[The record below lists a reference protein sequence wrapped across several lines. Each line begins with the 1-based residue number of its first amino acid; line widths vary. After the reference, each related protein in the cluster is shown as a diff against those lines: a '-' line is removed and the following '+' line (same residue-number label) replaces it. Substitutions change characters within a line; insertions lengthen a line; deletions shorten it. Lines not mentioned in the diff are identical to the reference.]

1 MVATRRTRL
10 QVVPFEDRTVPA
22 LVLDVNGAGVLT
34 AVRDAVTGQSDAVT
48 LSVSPGNQINV
59 KEGSTDLGT
68 FPVAANLLIDL
79 GTHSASFVDRL
90 MLNDNV
96 LKTNLRVNLG
106 GGFTQFRV
114 IGGTSGLAT
123 IDGNVR
129 VQGGDGSQFFLFG
142 EFGEPTAYV
151 TNITGN
157 LKVDLGPGGDNGPP
171 EAVGTVGSPPSPAIA
186 NVNGNVTVNNS
197 TIFVWAGRIGGNLT
211 VNSSKPADQLV
222 FLGNYNRPMS
232 IGGNVSIHTGP
243 GADHLALQST
253 LVGRNATIDT
263 GDGADLLQM
272 GVGEND
278 PDNAGFNDAP
288 ATIVGKLTVRLGLGN
303 DTAYFGA
310 DSLTNPGQ
318 TNPLTV
324 GGNMIVDAGT
334 GDDQLFFPDARVQGR
349 SISISAGDGN
359 DTVTIAKLIAP
370 QALLSADLG
379 NGDDVFTFKDFAAV
393 SLKRAVI
400 DGDTG
405 NDAYTAG
412 TGNTFDFT
420 IDRISI

>member
-1 MVATRRTRL
+1 
-10 QVVPFEDRTVPA
+10 VPA
-22 LVLDVNGAGVLT
+22 LVLDVNGAGTLT
-34 AVRDAVTGQSDAVT
+34 AIHDGPTGQSDAVT

-59 KEGSTDLGT
+59 KEGSVDLGT
-68 FPVAANLLIDL
+68 FPVGGRLLVDL
-79 GTHSASFVDRL
+79 GTHSAPFVDRL

-96 LKTNLRVNLG
+96 LKTNLNVNLG

-129 VQGGDGSQFFLFG
+129 VLGGDGSQFFLFG
-142 EFGEPTAYV
+142 DLGQAVPYV

-157 LKVDLGPGGDNGPP
+157 LKVDMGPGGDNGPP
-171 EAVGTVGSPPSPAIA
+171 EAVGTVGVPPTPAIT
-186 NVNGNVTVNNS
+186 NVGGNVTVRNS

-211 VNSSKPADQLV
+211 VESVKPLDQLV
-222 FLGNYNRPMS
+222 FLGNFNRPMS
-232 IGGNVSIHTGP
+232 IGGNVSIHTGA
-243 GADHLALQST
+243 GADHVALQST
-253 LVGRNATIDT
+253 LVAGNATINT

-278 PDNAGFNDAP
+278 PDNVGFNDAP
-288 ATIVGKLTVRLGLGN
+288 ATIVGRLSVNLGDGA

-318 TNPLTV
+318 TNALTV
-324 GGNMIVDAGT
+324 GGNMFVDAGA

-349 SISISAGDGN
+349 SISIDTGDGN
-359 DTVTIAKLIAP
+359 DQVTVGKLIAP
-370 QALLSADLG
+370 WARLSVDLSA
-379 NGDDVFTFKDFAAV
+379 GDDAFTFKDQAAV
-393 SLKRAVI
+393 SLKRATI
-400 DGDTG
+400 DGGTG
-405 NDAYTAG
+405 TDAYTEGAG
-412 TGNTFDFT
+412 NAFGFD